1 MENTS
6 LKDYNEQKSIQ
17 KAGVGED
24 WPRLLTK
31 KFLASYFG
39 CSSTNGKR
47 FRTSVLS
54 PEILEAAEIPL
65 DIAYS
70 SKLKTFNVKQ
80 SQKLTKLLRGLC
92 LAAIIL
98 FSQQVH
104 SQKSGSETYGLANL
118 VPAGIKS
125 YVDSIKIDSIWGQCI
140 ISDSIVRM
148 VSIGATGEMRF
159 EKVLST
165 IVVDVLYTKE
175 HRLLVRASDGLT
187 DPWEDKHLF
196 YFLPS
201 MGIIDQNRILLFK
214 QKPRK

>member
-1 MENTS
+1 MDSTS
-6 LKDYNEQKSIQ
+6 LNTTKEQKTTQ
-17 KAGVGED
+17 KVGVGEE
-24 WPRLLTK
+24 WPKLLTK
-31 KFLASYFG
+31 KFLAGHFG

-65 DIAYS
+65 EIAYS
-70 SKLKTFNVKQ
+70 PKLKTFNVKQ
-80 SQKLTKLLRGLC
+80 SQKLTQILRGFC
-92 LAAIIL
+92 LASIVI
-98 FSQQVH
+98 FSQQVY
-104 SQKSGSETYGLANL
+104 SQKSVSETSSLANL
-118 VPAGIKS
+118 NPVKYS
-125 YVDSIKIDSIWGQCI
+125 LDTTKIDSIWGQCI

-148 VSIGATGEMRF
+148 VSIGPTGEMRF

-175 HRLLVRASDGLT
+175 RRLLVRASDGLT
-187 DPWEDKHLF
+187 DPIEDKHLF

>member
-1 MENTS
+1 MKATN
-6 LKDYNEQKSIQ
+6 DPKSTQ

-24 WPRLLTK
+24 WPKLLTK
-31 KFLASYFG
+31 KFLASHYG

-65 DIAYS
+65 EIAYS
-70 SKLKTFNVKQ
+70 PKLKTFNVKQ
-80 SQKLTKLLRGLC
+80 SQKLTKLLRGFC
-92 LAAIIL
+92 LAAILL
-98 FSQQVH
+98 FSSKQVY
-104 SQKSGSETYGLANL
+104 SQNAVSSTFADLNPLKYS
-118 VPAGIKS
+118 
-125 YVDSIKIDSIWGQCI
+125 VDSIKIDSIWGQCI

-148 VSIGATGEMRF
+148 VSIGPTGEMRF
-159 EKVLST
+159 EKVLSI